1 MSSSLTREYDD
12 FLLASIGD
20 DHNGMQLSV
29 LSALARL
36 DLDPWDVAAALAVL
50 PADAAARKLA
60 AMIAAL
66 PAAPSARADAA
77 TIAARLIPLLP
88 HRVGADVASRPTV
101 SGVETVSRAPILT
114 YLVLYAVFMLFTLVY
129 QWLVASPQHRR
140 SSRPLLRHPPASSP
154 RRLPRRR
161 NRHHSPIVTD
171 LFRS

>member
-1 MSSSLTREYDD
+1 VSSSLTREYDD

-101 SGVETVSRAPILT
+101 SGVDTVSRAPILT

-129 QWLVASPQHRR
+129 QWLVASPQ
-140 SSRPLLRHPPASSP
+140 PPAQLKTPPAPPARIISP
-154 RRLPRRR
+154 QASAPPQPASLAD
-161 NRHHSPIVTD
+161 RH
-171 LFRS
+171 